1 MELHVWGHYGVYGS
15 MGTLRCVWK
24 YGDMTVWVWKYQGM
38 TVWKY
43 GCVCVQECE
52 MLRVESEDAVKQS
65 RITEREN
72 KRLKLL
78 TSDLGRQVQV
88 LLKECE
94 EARGGVVSSSHDQS
108 HDISSHD
115 ISSSSQVISA
125 HLVTFK

>member
-1 MELHVWGHYGVYGS
+1 MYMYYDS
-15 MGTLRCVWK
+15 T
-24 YGDMTVWVWKYQGM
+24 
-38 TVWKY
+38 
-43 GCVCVQECE
+43 CVCVYQECE
-52 MLRVESEDAVKQS
+52 TLRVESEEAIRQS
-65 RITEREN
+65 RISEREN
-72 KRLKLL
+72 KRLKTL
-78 TSDLGRQVQV
+78 TGDLGRQVQV